1 MKILVADSNFPDL
14 CKQIITV
21 ARLFPKDEVLC
32 SLEPEAAIEVARSN
46 ELGMAVLAQDMS
58 ESLEEKIHEVSPN
71 TKITLISKPFTSDE
85 LASRV
90 KSLIP
95 PRKRIYVQTFG
106 GFNIFCDGKPLTFK
120 RTKAKELF
128 AILVDRR
135 GSPVYTEE
143 GSALVFEGKPFNA
156 TQKSYYRILAAELIS
171 GLQRAGIEDIIIKT
185 HDCMSVDI
193 KAFECDAYQFLKGD
207 PEAIAK
213 YNGDYMSCYKWA
225 EYSSKLFEQGKHYEP
240 LVPEEP
246 KQPKQPKRK
255 RAKRKK
261 SSSKKA

>member
-1 MKILVADSNFPDL
+1 MKILVADSNFADL

-32 SLEPEAAIEVARSN
+32 ALEPEAALEFTRSN
-46 ELGMAVLAQDMS
+46 DLGVVLVADDGS
-58 ESLEEKIHEVSPN
+58 DLADKIQVISPS
-71 TKITLISKPFTSDE
+71 TKVVLIPKPLSDDD
-85 LASRV
+85 LLVKV
-90 KSLIP
+90 KSIIP

-106 GFNIFCDGKPLTFK
+106 GFNIFCDGRPLTFK

-143 GSALVFEGKPFNA
+143 GSALLFEGKPFNA
-156 TQKSYYRILAAELIS
+156 TQKSYYRILAAELLR
-171 GLQRAGIEDIIIKT
+171 GLESEGIDDIIIKT

-207 PEAIAK
+207 PEALAK
-213 YNGDYMSCYKWA
+213 YNGDYMSCYKWP

>member
-193 KAFECDAYQFLKGD
+193 KA
-207 PEAIAK
+207 AK

-225 EYSSKLFEQGKHYEP
+225 EYSSKLFDQGKHYEP
-240 LVPEEP
+240 LKPEEEAP
-246 KQPKQPKRK
+246 QKPKRK